1 MRVLPLSFDVRG
13 KPVLVVGDGEPAAAR
28 VRLLE
33 AAGADV
39 LRLAGDRL
47 DTLTGA
53 RLAFV
58 ALEDAALAELW
69 AMHLRAA
76 GLLVNVTDRPELC
89 DFQVPALIDRGAVTI
104 AIATGGA
111 SASLAKALRER
122 LESWLPSSLGAL
134 AEAISQWRPKVA
146 ERLATP
152 VLRRGFWDRLLAPG
166 GALDPLRDQPD
177 PEGVIARALDGADRP
192 FAGELQTLELTSD
205 QPDRVTLRQLRLL
218 QRADLLLHEAGV
230 PAAILDLA
238 RRDAARR
245 RLTEAGVE
253 IKVAEVLAAGGVV
266 LRLTVRTAAAA
277 APDGPSAH

>member
-28 VRLLE
+28 IRLLE

-39 LRLAGDRL
+39 QRLAGDRL
-47 DTLTGA
+47 DTLTDA

-58 ALEDAALAELW
+58 ALEDVALAELW

-76 GLLVNVTDRPELC
+76 GLLVNVTDQPALC
-89 DFQVPALIDRGAVTI
+89 DFQVPALIDRGTVTI

-122 LESWLPSSLGAL
+122 LESWLPATLGPL

-152 VLRRGFWDRLLAPG
+152 VLRRAFWDRLLAPG

-177 PEGVIARALDGADRP
+177 PESAIARALDGADRP
-192 FAGELQTLELTSD
+192 FAGELQTLELASD
-205 QPDRVTLRQLRLL
+205 QADRVTLRQLRLL
-218 QRADLLLHEAGV
+218 QRADLLLHEADA

-253 IKVAEVLAAGGVV
+253 ITVAEVLAAGGMV
-266 LRLTVRTAAAA
+266 LRLTVRTA
-277 APDGPSAH
+277 

>member
-13 KPVLVVGDGEPAAAR
+13 RPVLVVGDGEPAAAR

-33 AAGADV
+33 AAGATIV
-39 LRLAGDRL
+39 QLAGDRL
-47 DTLTGA
+47 DTLTEA

-89 DFQVPALIDRGAVTI
+89 DFQVPALIDRGTVTL

-122 LESWLPSSLGAL
+122 LEGWLPATLGPL
-134 AEAISQWRPKVA
+134 AEAIAAWRPKVA

-152 VLRRGFWDRLLAPG
+152 VLRRAFWDRLLAPG

-177 PEGVIARALDGADRP
+177 PDEAIARALDSAERP
-192 FAGELQTLELTSD
+192 FAGELLVLELASD
-205 QPDRVTLRQLRLL
+205 QPDRVTLSQLRLL
-218 QRADLLLHEAGV
+218 QRADLLLHEADV
-230 PAAILDLA
+230 PATILDLA

-245 RLTEAGVE
+245 RPSDVGVE
-253 IKVAEVLAAGGVV
+253 IKVAEVLTAGGVV
-266 LRLTVRTAAAA
+266 LRLALKTA
-277 APDGPSAH
+277 